1 MSNVG
6 LLYVGAVLFVNG
18 CSLLGWVKGKD
29 HAPMNLFVG
38 VLQVITPLY
47 LIFTADG
54 DSAQILN
61 ASGLFLFGFTYLYV
75 FATQVWDLNGS
86 GLGWFSGFVVLCAIV
101 YSYWNF
107 ASGGADGFVFGILW
121 AAWCFLWFL
130 FWMVLAMNRS
140 SWTRWT
146 GAVCLT
152 EGLLTGFT
160 PALLYLGEPQWV
172 TVRYGAATGVLL
184 LTLFILFYFTVKSA
198 GPESARHTAGA
209 EADGPDSPPGA
220 PG

>member
-1 MSNVG
+1 MGSVG

-18 CSLLGWVKGKD
+18 CWLLGWVRDKD

-54 DSAQILN
+54 DAAQILS
-61 ASGLFLFGFTYLYV
+61 ASGIFLFGFTYLYV
-75 FATQVWDLNGS
+75 FATQVWDLNGT
-86 GLGWFSGFVVLCAIV
+86 GLGWFSGFVALCAVV

-107 ASGGADGFVFGILW
+107 TAGGADGVVYGVLW
-121 AAWCFLWFL
+121 AAWCFLWFQ
-130 FWMVLAMNRS
+130 FWMLLAMNVT

-152 EGLLTGFT
+152 EGLLTGFA
-160 PALLYLGEPQWV
+160 PALLYLGEPRWV
-172 TVRYGAATGVLL
+172 TVGYGAGTGVALL
-184 LTLFILFYFTVKSA
+184 VLAVVYYFIFRSPA
-198 GPESARHTAGA
+198 SESVDQSR
-209 EADGPDSPPGA
+209 
-220 PG
+220 

>member
-1 MSNVG
+1 MGSVG

-18 CSLLGWVKGKD
+18 CWLLGWVRDKD

-54 DSAQILN
+54 DAAQILS
-61 ASGLFLFGFTYLYV
+61 ASGMFLFGFTYLYV
-75 FATQVWDLNGS
+75 FATQVWDLNGT
-86 GLGWFSGFVVLCAIV
+86 GLGWFSGFVALCAVV

-107 ASGGADGFVFGILW
+107 TAGGADGVVYGVLW
-121 AAWCFLWFL
+121 AAWCFLWFQ
-130 FWMVLAMNRS
+130 FWMLFAMNVT

-152 EGLLTGFT
+152 EGLLTGFA
-160 PALLYLGEPQWV
+160 PALLYLGEPRWV
-172 TVRYGAATGVLL
+172 TVGYGAGTGVALL
-184 LTLFILFYFTVKSA
+184 VLAVVYYFIFRSPA
-198 GPESARHTAGA
+198 SESVDQSR
-209 EADGPDSPPGA
+209 
-220 PG
+220 

>member
-1 MSNVG
+1 MGSVG

-18 CSLLGWVKGKD
+18 CWLLGWVRDKD

-54 DSAQILN
+54 DAAQILS
-61 ASGLFLFGFTYLYV
+61 ASGMFLFGFTYLYV
-75 FATQVWDLNGS
+75 FATQVWDLNGT
-86 GLGWFSGFVVLCAIV
+86 GLGWFSGFVALCAVV

-107 ASGGADGFVFGILW
+107 TAGGADGVVYGVLW
-121 AAWCFLWFL
+121 AAWCFLWFQ
-130 FWMVLAMNRS
+130 FWMLLAMNVT

-152 EGLLTGFT
+152 EGLLTGFA
-160 PALLYLGEPQWV
+160 PALLYLGEPRWV
-172 TVRYGAATGVLL
+172 TVGYGAGTGVALL
-184 LTLFILFYFTVKSA
+184 VLAVVYYFIFRSPA
-198 GPESARHTAGA
+198 SESVDQSR
-209 EADGPDSPPGA
+209 
-220 PG
+220 